1 MPFVL
6 MIRERRNSWA
16 GRGPIAR
23 IYSSEEEAQAELV
36 DYVRENWDAKMDE
49 DPPEDEDELIE
60 QYFDQVLEEYDIA
73 ATCYAASSANTEGY
87 PAR

>member
-6 MIRERRNSWA
+6 MIRERGCSWA

-23 IYSSEEEAQAELV
+23 IYSSEEEAQAELL

-49 DPPEDEDELIE
+49 DPPEDDDELIAA
-60 QYFDQVLEEYDIA
+60 YFEQVLEEYVITEA
-73 ATCYAASSANTEGY
+73 ALATSPTKTV
-87 PAR
+87 